1 MLSEMPWETGALPL
15 YPAPAA
21 GLRRC
26 ALALCEVL
34 TFVSRG
40 LVEVL
45 SLHALVLNVLLL
57 ALASFF
63 RIIVHLVLKNDT

>member
-45 SLHALVLNVLLL
+45 SFA
-57 ALASFF
+57 ACAGF
-63 RIIVHLVLKNDT
+63 RFKIIVHLVLKNDT